1 MGKYKY
7 KRYLYGTNSRR
18 NKCPEFQK
26 GSCSMEVDV
35 CPGFEK
41 CMIYKERVLTALE
54 IEKEK
59 AKEEKLKPMS
69 FISQNRKRKSSRF
82 NYEVEIRPKTEIIK
96 YIVSEIEA
104 NGYFNMNMVI
114 HTHSQKVNL
123 QNINIT
129 KVYIGLCEERHI
141 CTFRNKQPFSNSDQ
155 CVNAQFEF
163 DSIKRSN
170 DPVNKSK
177 SSYYGT
183 DDYYGAVLV
192 KKGDLIKENC
202 ALELCSRRLVLLD
215 LIDQL
220 KIKNSIYLHVKAPI
234 IHQITPLDELEISH
248 IFIGVDEYK
257 HELLFDKNNSFFT
270 SDNETLSMG
279 ILIHGVVPTPRKS
292 LKNKSII
299 TMFDETYSQISIKKY
314 PLE

>member
-1 MGKYKY
+1 
-7 KRYLYGTNSRR
+7 
-18 NKCPEFQK
+18 
-26 GSCSMEVDV
+26 MEVDV

-155 CVNAQFEF
+155 CVNAQFEW
-163 DSIKRSN
+163 S
-170 DPVNKSK
+170 V
-177 SSYYGT
+177 YMVCMG
-183 DDYYGAVLV
+183 
-192 KKGDLIKENC
+192 
-202 ALELCSRRLVLLD
+202 
-215 LIDQL
+215 
-220 KIKNSIYLHVKAPI
+220 
-234 IHQITPLDELEISH
+234 QIL
-248 IFIGVDEYK
+248 
-257 HELLFDKNNSFFT
+257 
-270 SDNETLSMG
+270 
-279 ILIHGVVPTPRKS
+279 
-292 LKNKSII
+292 
-299 TMFDETYSQISIKKY
+299 
-314 PLE
+314 